1 MINNSGTYYY
11 INSLPKIDLMKQ
23 FNMKAL
29 GDIKSILGANIKRES
44 NGNITVNQSYY
55 VKSLINKFNININ
68 KVKSDTPTPDTF
80 NKIIDEIPED
90 SKHVNNTTYRQII
103 GSLLYMV
110 TVSRPDLAFSV
121 NTLAQLAKPPKEKH
135 LELAKSV
142 LEYACKSN
150 KDVCVHYITSNS
162 HQEMNTI
169 PIDVEAY
176 ADALF
181 APEVSKRKSI
191 TGNIIYMNNAP
202 ISWIS
207 KRQSL
212 LQYTAH

>member
-90 SKHVNNTTYRQII
+90 SKHVNNTT
-103 GSLLYMV
+103 
-110 TVSRPDLAFSV
+110 
-121 NTLAQLAKPPKEKH
+121 
-135 LELAKSV
+135 
-142 LEYACKSN
+142 
-150 KDVCVHYITSNS
+150 
-162 HQEMNTI
+162 
-169 PIDVEAY
+169 
-176 ADALF
+176 
-181 APEVSKRKSI
+181 
-191 TGNIIYMNNAP
+191 
-202 ISWIS
+202 
-207 KRQSL
+207 
-212 LQYTAH
+212 